1 MISDDTGHV
10 LGEVYEF
17 DSSEWE
23 PVIARLDEYE
33 GCSPSDPQPHEYRR
47 EIVNARLTSDEVLPA
62 WAYLL
67 NRWPPRMR
75 EIKSGDYLAS
85 RTRA

>member
-17 DSSEWE
+17 DSTEWE

-33 GCSPSDPQPHEYRR
+33 GCSPGDPQPHEYCR
-47 EIVNARLTSDEVLPA
+47 EIVNARLANGQILPV

-67 NRWPPRMR
+67 NHMPSGVR
-75 EIKSGDYLAS
+75 EISSGDYLAS
-85 RTRA
+85 RARA